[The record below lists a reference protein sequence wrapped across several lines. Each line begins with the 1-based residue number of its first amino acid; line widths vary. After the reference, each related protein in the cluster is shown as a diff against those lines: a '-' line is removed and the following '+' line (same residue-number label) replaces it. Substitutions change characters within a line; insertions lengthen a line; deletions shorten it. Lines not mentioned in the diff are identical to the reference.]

1 MKKLSKKAERLIGL
15 TSEADV
21 NGSYTGRPLDP
32 TEKPVQDA
40 DDL

>member
-1 MKKLSKKAERLIGL
+1 MKNCKMKLSKKNPLK
-15 TSEADV
+15 SQNDPQ
-21 NGSYTGRPLDP
+21 GSYTGVPQNP